1 MYVVD
6 NARVWNLLFE
16 IKRLINNCR
25 GNLATENHFQN
36 VQNIFPHKD
45 CFNLIFN
52 FLLLFRTT
60 HLNFEVSKRGNNSQG
75 HYWLYV
81 SFANSL

>member
-1 MYVVD
+1 MTHWCKAYYPEQSV
-6 NARVWNLLFE
+6 LL
-16 IKRLINNCR
+16 IIVR
-25 GNLATENHFQN
+25 GNLFTENHFQN

-45 CFNLIFN
+45 CCNLIFN

-60 HLNFEVSKRGNNSQG
+60 HLNFEVGKRGNNGQG

-81 SFANSL
+81 SFTNSL